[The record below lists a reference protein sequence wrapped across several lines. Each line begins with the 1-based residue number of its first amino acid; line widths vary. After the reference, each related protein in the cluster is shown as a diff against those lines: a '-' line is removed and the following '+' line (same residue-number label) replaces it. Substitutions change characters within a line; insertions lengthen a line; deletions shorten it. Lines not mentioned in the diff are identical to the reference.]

1 MNRIEVETKIPFKE
15 KDLTLVRSKVKSIA
29 KFVKKQVKK
38 DDYYTLEYFQYPEKS
53 LRVRDMG
60 KIREVNFKKRIS
72 LVNGIHAKKEVQF
85 QISDINGFFDLIN
98 DFGFRKWLHKEKT
111 TELYKTKNGVNIELN
126 YVKKLGWFLE
136 LEVLCSHKEVENA
149 RKKINDVRN
158 ALGFTYKD
166 SEARGYTKQLW
177 ALNHK

>member
-1 MNRIEVETKIPFKE
+1 MSWIEVETKIPFKE
-15 KDLTLVRSKVKSIA
+15 KDLDSVKERIRKIA
-29 KFVKKQVKK
+29 KFVKKQDKK

-85 QISDINGFFDLIN
+85 QISDIKGFFDLIN

-111 TELYKTKNGVNIELN
+111 TELYKTRNGVNIELN

-136 LEVLCSHKEVENA
+136 LEVLCSPKEINSA
-149 RKKINDVRN
+149 RKKIIEVREG
-158 ALGFTYKD
+158 LGFTEKD
-166 SEARGYTKQLW
+166 CESRGYTKQLW
-177 ALNHK
+177 SLKHK

>member
-1 MNRIEVETKIPFKE
+1 MSWIEVETKIPFKQ
-15 KDLTLVRSKVKSIA
+15 KDLNSVRSRIKMIA
-29 KFVKKQVKK
+29 KFVKKQEKK

-60 KIREVNFKKRIS
+60 KVREVNFKKRIS

-85 QISDINGFFDLIN
+85 QISDVEGFFDLIK

-111 TELYKTKNGVNIELN
+111 TELYKAKNGVNIELN

-136 LEVLCSHKEVENA
+136 LEFLCPLKDVSIA
-149 RKKINDVRN
+149 RKKVAEVRD
-158 ALGFTYKD
+158 ALGFSEKD
-166 SEARGYTKQLW
+166 CEGRGYTKQLW
-177 ALNHK
+177 NLKNK

>member
-1 MNRIEVETKIPFKE
+1 MSWIEVETKIPFKQ
-15 KDLTLVRSKVKSIA
+15 KDLNSVKAKIKMIA
-29 KFVKKQVKK
+29 KFVKKQEKK

-60 KIREVNFKKRIS
+60 KVMEVNFKKRIS

-85 QISDINGFFDLIN
+85 EISDVEGFFDLIK

-111 TELYKTKNGVNIELN
+111 TELYKAKNGVNIELN

-136 LEVLCSHKEVENA
+136 LEFLCPQKDINLA
-149 RKKINDVRN
+149 RKKVAEVRD
-158 ALGFTYKD
+158 ALGFSEKD
-166 SEARGYTKQLW
+166 SEQKGYTKQLW
-177 ALNHK
+177 NLRNK

>member
-1 MNRIEVETKIPFKE
+1 MSWIEVETKIPFKE
-15 KDLTLVRSKVKSIA
+15 KDLALVKDRIKKIA
-29 KFVKKQVKK
+29 KFVKKQTKK

-60 KIREVNFKKRIS
+60 KIREVNFKKRMS

-85 QISDINGFFDLIN
+85 QISDIKGFFDLIQ

-111 TELYKTKNGVNIELN
+111 TELYRTKSGVHIELN
-126 YVKKLGWFLE
+126 HVKKLGWFLE
-136 LEVLCSHKEVENA
+136 LEILCSSKDVNNA
-149 RKKINDVRN
+149 RKKISDVRS
-158 ALGFTYKD
+158 ALGFSEKD
-166 SEARGYTKQLW
+166 SESRGYTKQLW